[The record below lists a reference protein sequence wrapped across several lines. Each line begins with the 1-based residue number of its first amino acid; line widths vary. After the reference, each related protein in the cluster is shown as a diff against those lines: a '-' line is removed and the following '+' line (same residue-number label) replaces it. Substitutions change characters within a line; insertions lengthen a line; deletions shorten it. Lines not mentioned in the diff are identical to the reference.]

1 MKVLYSN
8 LKGLIIS
15 VITTITLILIFSSIL
30 VKTNFRE
37 EYIDTVIIIISSI
50 SILIGTSI
58 ATIKLKKN
66 GIINGIIIS
75 ITYMLTLYIFSSIL
89 NGNFSV
95 GTETIYM
102 LILGI
107 VLGILGGIIGVN
119 IKS

>member
-1 MKVLYSN
+1 MKVLYNN

-15 VITTITLILIFSSIL
+15 IITTIVLILAFSAIL

-37 EYIDTVIIIISSI
+37 DYIDTVIIIISSI

-66 GIINGIIIS
+66 GIVSGILIS
-75 ITYMLTLYIFSSIL
+75 LTYMLILYMFSSIL
-89 NGNFSV
+89 NGNFSI
-95 GTETIYM
+95 GIETVSM
-102 LILGI
+102 LFFGIL
-107 VLGILGGIIGVN
+107 LGILGGIIGVN